1 MRTTHIVAKQERGG
15 RCRLAYL
22 RDDGCWTDYGDTLQE
37 GGRRANFA
45 NAREF
50 ESSWRR
56 LEAATLKGYVARSR
70 GFVMTC
76 RFR

>member
-37 GGRRANFA
+37 AGANFA

-50 ESSWRR
+50 ESREEA
-56 LEAATLKGYVARSR
+56 EAAMKDMCGS
-70 GFVMTC
+70 FVMTC